1 MTKIPIILRHF
12 RDLDEKRIE
21 DFKKA
26 LCQLKPRRGA
36 GPIRM
41 GNLKDKSIEKIAEF
55 IFRYHTERHAVE
67 TIKKALE
74 KINEVQIK
82 RSIDKDLRDAN
93 KNNKK
98 ETQINK
104 AIQRSKNME
113 IEKNKISISQVIKVK
128 QDENQVFKISSMTL
142 VPACDAVPC
151 SESQAKKI
159 RLVQEAPAVPGTSKQ
174 KEETASKNEEHRPEH
189 QPSKPE
195 PSQSKKSLPNIS
207 MEKET
212 SNIMATLLKT
222 LGEDGI
228 ARIRKHLCL
237 VEPPFTGSKI
247 QTRHIKDKS
256 VEEMVDLII
265 RRHTMEHAQA
275 TVKKVLDRMG

>member
-82 RSIDKDLRDAN
+82 RSIDKDLRDGGYSIMS
-93 KNNKK
+93 NN
-98 ETQINK
+98 IFF
-104 AIQRSKNME
+104 IQVATNVSN
-113 IEKNKISISQVIKVK
+113 
-128 QDENQVFKISSMTL
+128 SS
-142 VPACDAVPC
+142 
-151 SESQAKKI
+151 
-159 RLVQEAPAVPGTSKQ
+159 
-174 KEETASKNEEHRPEH
+174 
-189 QPSKPE
+189 
-195 PSQSKKSLPNIS
+195 
-207 MEKET
+207 
-212 SNIMATLLKT
+212 
-222 LGEDGI
+222 
-228 ARIRKHLCL
+228 
-237 VEPPFTGSKI
+237 
-247 QTRHIKDKS
+247 
-256 VEEMVDLII
+256 LI
-265 RRHTMEHAQA
+265 
-275 TVKKVLDRMG
+275 